1 MKDKLYIDGI
11 EVDLPEGG
19 SGIVLNR
26 AVSKPADMSTIL
38 SGYSYTIQLPKTA
51 HNIQTFSY
59 STEVNVETDFPHV
72 EHTAKVIRGGITLFD
87 DGVAVVKS
95 TSKTIEVLIKFG
107 GNKRLTLLN
116 DYKLKDIFP
125 DSGLIPWDYSVTEN
139 DFVTW
144 VPKLDGMQAQYPEH
158 LRPAVKV
165 SMLFDMIVG
174 QSFVMNNAYRS
185 VIEKMWLMLPTTN
198 GSKEVADNLAFRLRG
213 TTTSDQ
219 IAGRQKY
226 DILPDLNY
234 QNALYHQKLYD
245 LMYRTMPVT
254 FIKIPLGGRYRIKGT
269 VKANNVLTGWK
280 FGVFSIATE
289 FKEGEAPIFD
299 IFESASK
306 DIDEYRNIGAGD
318 VCFGIYDPFRTGNF
332 EIDLTISFAPENEKD
347 YSQTAFLLDYP
358 IRENLP
364 DISAMDFIKSVMG
377 VFGLMVEYQGSIL
390 SFYNADDVIL
400 SKSGAVNISEMLI
413 DKKDNKLE
421 YTYGLTKK
429 NILKYAEDDLVDKTF
444 ASYTFTADTYDK
456 QENTVYQSPYA
467 ATDKNI
473 ALYTR
478 KIEDNK
484 VEYVLNK
491 STKCRLLLEN
501 GTESLKVWGKWIDAD
516 SKTVVFRSF
525 TFEPLKYDNLVRKYW
540 TGYLGVYANKPR
552 ISYRKAKLDPTF
564 FPNLSFCKPLYA
576 DGNYYMLLSV
586 NNYTEAGKAD
596 LELALI
602 DGVDV
607 TGEGETSLRNAI
619 LVNPTTPLKFSP
631 TTVALYTAMS
641 LATATSTVTDGKLIR
656 ELDEA
661 GTVTNDMYLPVDIGE
676 GDARK
681 VSVKTI
687 KDNIQSDNEGIFL
700 RKDKPDSTEYPIA
713 FKGGATFGNY
723 VGGFHG
729 SGARINEKGEGEM
742 RSLQLWEFLE
752 VPELRFNR
760 IDVVSGE
767 LWNAIAFG
775 LIESVD
781 TENKIVK
788 LKLEEGEL
796 AGLHVN
802 DFCRG
807 IFHHLTGNATT
818 SGVDSAGFD
827 VVVGFSTAYFTPT
840 EIIDN
845 AHFRYELKP
854 GTMVHPCM
862 AMKFAVYGNPIEK
875 NRQHSAY
882 STRTYQR
889 YLRNVSTWEINPG
902 KHISSQWGDL
912 SNLVINGESLA
923 EGSIYLNNVYFGGNV
938 WNVPGLE
945 NNLKGQ
951 DAYSVTLSTYSA
963 VYNTKDGLTEQV
975 DIVTGDKNV
984 VTGTAQVVAQNFRIS
999 TKIQVS
1005 KGATPLRYSTVIGE
1019 GKYLVT
1025 SVGTGCTYT
1034 VTDGLLVVHGV
1045 TEEKAEIKL
1054 EINCEGLAV
1063 YEQVFTIV
1071 RVIDGMDGT
1080 DVEWIFQ
1087 RSTTEANKPSR
1098 PTTSENVADFVPVG
1112 WTDDPVGPDITNQF
1126 EWSSK
1131 REKANGVWGAF
1142 SEVFLWSRWGKD
1154 GTSTE
1159 YIYALSKNYAPP
1171 AITNSQEDGH
1181 VPMEWYST
1189 PLSVTAEYKV
1199 LWVSQRVK
1207 KDGVW
1212 SRFSNPS
1219 IYAKWAEDGKD
1230 GDHGIDG
1237 YSTYGVYRRSETQPV
1252 TPEEDKL
1259 PPSGWARDPPSGTLP
1274 LWMSKAVFFSS
1285 GFKKGPWSAPVRI
1298 SGPEGE
1304 DGKAGPSL
1312 TFRKKYDAS
1321 KIYTGTEQHVDAVYT
1336 EDTPGT
1342 KVFWMAKTS
1351 AGSFSNKY
1359 PSSGSV
1365 YWERFQGQFESI
1377 ATGLALIEE
1386 ANIAGWWFSDL
1397 TIQSQN
1403 RNVVID
1409 GNADTHPRI
1418 ALGASYENR
1427 DTAPT
1432 RLYEDGS
1439 VYFEK
1444 GVFGGYLQMTF
1455 KVLSSSDAV
1464 RVSGGNGPTY
1474 RLVDDLNIKL
1484 HAGDYSEGTYHVFVQ
1499 LPSDPSYEGKMAT
1512 IYEATFPPYT
1522 KSSSSLFITTQ
1533 NGYGIAGCEPLG
1545 TLSTDRNDPV
1555 ELQVNGACLQ
1565 FMAVRA
1571 TSIQGLEY
1579 AKWIALNYK

>member
-1 MKDKLYIDGI
+1 MKDKLFIDNV

-19 SGIVLNR
+19 SGVVLNR

-51 HNIQTFSY
+51 HNIQTFGF
-59 STEVNVETDFPHV
+59 STEVNVESDFPHV

-107 GNKRLTLLN
+107 GNTRLTLLN
-116 DYKLKDIFP
+116 DCKLKDIFP

-226 DILPDLNY
+226 DILPDLNF

-245 LMYRTMPVT
+245 LIYRTLPIT
-254 FIKIPLGGRYRIKGT
+254 FIKIPLGGRYRIKGS
-269 VKANNVLTGWK
+269 VKANNAATGWK
-280 FGVFSIATE
+280 FGIFSIATE

-306 DIDEYRNIGAGD
+306 DIDEYINIGAGD
-318 VCFGIYDPFRTGNF
+318 ICFGIYDPFKTGNF
-332 EIDLTISFAPENEKD
+332 EIDLTISFAPESEKD

-358 IRENLP
+358 VWENLP

-377 VFGLMVEYQGSIL
+377 VFGLMVEYQGGIL

-400 SKSGAVNISEMLI
+400 SKSGAINISKMLI
-413 DKKDNKLE
+413 DKKDDKLE

-429 NILKYAEDDLVDKTF
+429 NILRYAEDDLVDKTF

-456 QENTVYQSPYA
+456 QENIVYQSPYA

-516 SKTVVFRSF
+516 SKIVVFRSF
-525 TFEPLKYDNLVRKYW
+525 TFEPLKYDNLVRRYW

-586 NNYTEAGKAD
+586 NNYTEVGKAD

-656 ELDEA
+656 ELDET
-661 GTVTNDMYLPVDIGE
+661 GMVTNDMYLPVDIGE

-681 VSVKTI
+681 VSVKTF

-700 RKDKPDSTEYPIA
+700 RKDKPDSTEFPIA

-729 SGARINEKGEGEM
+729 SGARINEKGEIEA

-807 IFHHLTGNATT
+807 LFHNLTGNATT

-854 GTMVHPCM
+854 GTTIHPSM
-862 AMKFAVYGNPIEK
+862 AMKFAVYGHPTDK
-875 NRQHSAY
+875 NRQNSAY

-902 KHISSQWGDL
+902 KHISSQFGDL

-938 WNVPGLE
+938 WNVPGLD
-945 NNLKGQ
+945 NSLKGQ

-963 VYNTKDGLTEQV
+963 VYNTKEGLTEQV

-984 VTGTAQVVAQNFRIS
+984 VTGTDQVVAQNFRIS
-999 TKIQVS
+999 TKIQAT
-1005 KGATPLRYSTVIGE
+1005 KGTELLRYSTVMGE
-1019 GKYLVT
+1019 GKYMVS

-1034 VTDGLLVVHGV
+1034 VTDGLVVVHNV

-1071 RVIDGMDGT
+1071 RVIDGVDGT

-1087 RSTTEANKPSR
+1087 RTATEAAKPAR
-1098 PTTSENVADFVPVG
+1098 PTVSENVADFVPKG
-1112 WTDDPVGPDITNQF
+1112 WTDDPVGPDMTDQF
-1126 EWSSK
+1126 EWSCK
-1131 REKANGVWGAF
+1131 REKKNGVWGAF

-1159 YIYALSKNYAPP
+1159 YIYALSTYYVPP
-1171 AITNSQEDGH
+1171 EITNSQEDGH
-1181 VPMEWYST
+1181 VPIEWSPE
-1189 PLSVTAEYKV
+1189 PLSVSETYKI
-1199 LWVSQRVK
+1199 LWVSQRTK
-1207 KDGVW
+1207 KDGRW
-1212 SRFSNPS
+1212 SNFSTPS
-1219 IYAKWAEDGKD
+1219 IYAKWAEGGKT
-1230 GDHGIDG
+1230 
-1237 YSTYGVYRRSETQPV
+1237 TYTVYKRSETQPE
-1252 TPEEDKL
+1252 TPKDKEIQ
-1259 PPSGWARDPPSGTLP
+1259 PSGWALDPPSGRSP
-1274 LWMSKAVFFSS
+1274 LWMSNAIFNANGTMFRT
-1285 GFKKGPWSAPVRI
+1285 WSVPTLI
-1298 SGPEGE
+1298 SGNDGEG
-1304 DGKAGPSL
+1304 KVGPAL
-1312 TFRKKYDAS
+1312 TFRKKYSAS
-1321 KIYTGTEQHVDAVYT
+1321 KIYTGTEQHIEAVYT
-1336 EDTPGT
+1336 EDSSGNKTYWMT
-1342 KVFWMAKTS
+1342 KTTS
-1351 AGSFSNKY
+1351 GSFSNKY
-1359 PSSGSV
+1359 PSAGSA

-1418 ALGASYENR
+1418 ALGASYANR
-1427 DTAPT
+1427 DSAPT

-1439 VYFEK
+1439 VFLEK
-1444 GVFGGYLQMTF
+1444 GVFGGYLQVAF
-1455 KVLSSSDAV
+1455 KELSETDAV
-1464 RVSGGNGPTY
+1464 RVSGTIYPTY
-1474 RLVDDLNIKL
+1474 RLIGDLNIKL
-1484 HAGDYSEGTYHVFVQ
+1484 FSGNYATSYQVFIQ
-1499 LPSDPSYEGKMAT
+1499 LPSDLLYEGKIVT
-1512 IYEATFPPYT
+1512 ICESTFPPYT
-1522 KSSSSLFITTQ
+1522 KSASWLYITTQ
-1533 NGYGIAGCEPLG
+1533 NGYGIGGCQ
-1545 TLSTDRNDPV
+1545 SQSVVATDRDDPV
-1555 ELQVNGACLQ
+1555 ELCVNGVCLQ
-1565 FMAVRA
+1565 FIAVRA
-1571 TSIQGLEY
+1571 ISVQGSVY
-1579 AKWIALNYK
+1579 IKWIALNYK

>member
-1 MKDKLYIDGI
+1 MKDKLFIDNV

-19 SGIVLNR
+19 SGVVLNR

-51 HNIQTFSY
+51 HNIQTFGF
-59 STEVNVETDFPHV
+59 STEVNVESDYPHV
-72 EHTAKVIRGGITLFD
+72 EHTAKVIRDGITLFD

-95 TSKTIEVLIKFG
+95 ASKTIEVLIKFG
-107 GNKRLTLLN
+107 GNKRLTSLN

-125 DSGLIPWDYSVTEN
+125 DSGLIPWDYSVTET
-139 DFVTW
+139 DFVKW
-144 VPKLDGMQAQYPEH
+144 VPKLDGMQRQHPEH

-165 SMLFDMIVG
+165 STLFDMIVG

-198 GSKEVADNLAFRLRG
+198 GSEDVAKNLAFRLKG
-213 TTTSDQ
+213 TTTSDL
-219 IAGRQKY
+219 ISGRERY
-226 DILPDLNY
+226 DILPDLSY
-234 QNALYHQKLYD
+234 QNAPYHQKLHD
-245 LMYRTMPVT
+245 LIYRTLPVT

-269 VKANNVLTGWK
+269 VKTNNVATGWK
-280 FGVFSIATE
+280 FGIFSPSVE
-289 FKEGEAPIFD
+289 FKEGEPPMFD
-299 IFESASK
+299 IFESVSK
-306 DIDEYRNIGAGD
+306 DIDEYRNIGTGD
-318 VCFGIYDPFRTGNF
+318 ICFGIYDPFKTGNF
-332 EIDLTISFAPENEKD
+332 DIDLTISFDPENEKD

-377 VFGLMVEYQGSIL
+377 VFGLMVEQQGSVL
-390 SFYNADDVIL
+390 SFYNVDDVIL
-400 SKSGAVNISEMLI
+400 NKSGAINISKMLI
-413 DKKDNKLE
+413 DKKDDKLE
-421 YTYGLTKK
+421 YSYGLTKK
-429 NILKYAEDDLVDKTF
+429 NMLKYAEDDLVDKSF
-444 ASYTFTADTYDK
+444 GAYTFTADTYDK

-473 ALYTR
+473 PLYTY
-478 KIEDNK
+478 K
-484 VEYVLNK
+484 VEEGKAEYTLNK
-491 STKCRLLLEN
+491 TSKCRLLLEN
-501 GTESLKVWGKWIDAD
+501 GTVALEVWGKWIDAD
-516 SKTVVFRSF
+516 MKTVTFRSF
-525 TFEPLKYDNLVRKYW
+525 TFEPLKYDNLVRRYW

-586 NNYTEAGKAD
+586 NNYTEVGKAD

-607 TGEGETSLRNAI
+607 TGEGETFLRNAI

-641 LATATSTVTDGKLIR
+641 LAVATSTDGKLIR
-656 ELDEA
+656 ELDET

-681 VSVKTI
+681 VSVKTF

-700 RKDKPDSTEYPIA
+700 RKDKPDSTEFPIA

-729 SGARINEKGEGEM
+729 SGARINEKGEIEA

-781 TENKIVK
+781 TDNKIVK

-807 IFHHLTGNATT
+807 LFHNLTGNATT

-854 GTMVHPCM
+854 GTTIHPSM
-862 AMKFAVYGNPIEK
+862 AMKFAVYGHPTDK
-875 NRQHSAY
+875 NRQNSAY

-902 KHISSQWGDL
+902 KHISSQFGDL

-938 WNVPGLE
+938 WNVPGLD
-945 NNLKGQ
+945 NSFKGQ

-963 VYNTKDGLTEQV
+963 VYNTKEGLTEQV

-984 VTGTAQVVAQNFRIS
+984 VTGTDQVVAQNFRIS
-999 TKIQVS
+999 TKIQVT
-1005 KGATPLRYSTVIGE
+1005 KGTELLRYSTVMGE
-1019 GKYLVT
+1019 GKYMVS

-1034 VTDGLLVVHGV
+1034 VTDGLVVVHNV

-1071 RVIDGMDGT
+1071 RVIDGVDGT

-1087 RSTTEANKPSR
+1087 RTATEAAKPAR
-1098 PTTSENVADFVPVG
+1098 PTVSENVADFVPKG
-1112 WTDDPVGPDITNQF
+1112 WTDDPVGPDMTDQF
-1126 EWSSK
+1126 EWSCK
-1131 REKANGVWGAF
+1131 REKKNGVWGAF

-1159 YIYALSKNYAPP
+1159 YIYALSTYYVPP
-1171 AITNSQEDGH
+1171 EITNSQEDGH
-1181 VPMEWYST
+1181 VPIEWSPE
-1189 PLSVTAEYKV
+1189 PLSVSETYKI
-1199 LWVSQRVK
+1199 LWVSQRTK
-1207 KDGVW
+1207 KDGRW
-1212 SRFSNPS
+1212 SNFSTPS
-1219 IYAKWAEDGKD
+1219 IYAKWAEGGKT
-1230 GDHGIDG
+1230 
-1237 YSTYGVYRRSETQPV
+1237 TYTVYKRSETQPE
-1252 TPEEDKL
+1252 TPKDKEIQ
-1259 PPSGWARDPPSGTLP
+1259 PSGWALDPPSGRSP
-1274 LWMSKAVFFSS
+1274 LWMSNAIFNANGTMFRT
-1285 GFKKGPWSAPVRI
+1285 WSVPTLI
-1298 SGPEGE
+1298 SGNDGEG
-1304 DGKAGPSL
+1304 KVGPAL
-1312 TFRKKYDAS
+1312 TFRKKYSAS
-1321 KIYTGTEQHVDAVYT
+1321 KIYTGTEQHIEAVYT
-1336 EDTPGT
+1336 EDSSGNKTYWMT
-1342 KVFWMAKTS
+1342 KNTS
-1351 AGSFSNKY
+1351 GSFSNKY
-1359 PSSGSV
+1359 PSAGSA

-1397 TIQSQN
+1397 VIESQN
-1403 RNVVID
+1403 RNCFID
-1409 GNADTHPRI
+1409 GNADETVPRI

-1427 DTAPT
+1427 DNAPA

-1455 KVLSSSDAV
+1455 KEIESSDAIKLA
-1464 RVSGGNGPTY
+1464 GNGFY
-1474 RLVDDLNIKL
+1474 YKLVNDLNVKL
-1484 HAGDYSEGTYHVFVQ
+1484 SGVNTRVT
-1499 LPSDPSYEGKMAT
+1499 LPTSLSYEGAIAT
-1512 IYEATFPPYT
+1512 LYNTNFPPYT
-1522 KSSSSLFITTQ
+1522 KLGWSTEVVTE
-1533 NGYGIAGCEPLG
+1533 NGIGLGGCEPNSLDM
-1545 TLSTDRNDPV
+1545 SDRKDPV
-1555 ELQVNGACLQ
+1555 GIYFVGGVVQFIAVKAKNING
-1565 FMAVRA
+1565 
-1571 TSIQGLEY
+1571 SEY
-1579 AKWIALNYK
+1579 IKWIALNYK

>member
-1 MKDKLYIDGI
+1 MKDKLFIDNV

-19 SGIVLNR
+19 SGVVLNR

-51 HNIQTFSY
+51 HNIQTFGF
-59 STEVNVETDFPHV
+59 STEVNVESDFPHV

-95 TSKTIEVLIKFG
+95 ASKTIEVLIKFG
-107 GNKRLTLLN
+107 GNKRLTSLN

-125 DSGLIPWDYSVTEN
+125 DSGLIPWDYSVTET
-139 DFVTW
+139 DFVKW
-144 VPKLDGMQAQYPEH
+144 VPKLDGMQRQHPEH

-165 SMLFDMIVG
+165 STLFDMIVG

-198 GSKEVADNLAFRLRG
+198 GSEDVAKNLAFRLKG
-213 TTTSDQ
+213 TTTSDL
-219 IAGRQKY
+219 ISGRERY
-226 DILPDLNY
+226 DILPDLSY
-234 QNALYHQKLYD
+234 QNAPYHQKLHD
-245 LMYRTMPVT
+245 LIYRTLPVT

-269 VKANNVLTGWK
+269 VKANNAATGWK
-280 FGVFSIATE
+280 FGIFTSSVEFTE
-289 FKEGEAPIFD
+289 GTPPMFD
-299 IFESASK
+299 IFQKSVK
-306 DIDEYRNIGAGD
+306 DIDEYVEFPAGD
-318 VCFGIYDPFRTGNF
+318 ICFGIYDPFRTGNY

-364 DISAMDFIKSVMG
+364 DISTMDFIKSVMG
-377 VFGLMVEYQGSIL
+377 VFGLMVEQQGSVL
-390 SFYNADDVIL
+390 SFYNVDDVIL
-400 SKSGAVNISEMLI
+400 NKSGAINISKMLI
-413 DKKDNKLE
+413 DKKDDKLE
-421 YTYGLTKK
+421 YSYGLTKK
-429 NILKYAEDDLVDKTF
+429 NMLKYAEDDLVDKSF
-444 ASYTFTADTYDK
+444 GAYTFTADTYDK
-456 QENTVYQSPYA
+456 LENTVYQSPYA

-473 ALYTR
+473 PLYTY
-478 KIEDNK
+478 K
-484 VEYVLNK
+484 VEEGKAEYTLNK
-491 STKCRLLLEN
+491 TSKCRLLLEN
-501 GTESLKVWGKWIDAD
+501 GTVALEVWGKWIDTD
-516 SKTVVFRSF
+516 MKTVTFRSF
-525 TFEPLKYDNLVRKYW
+525 TFEPLKYDNLVRRYW

-586 NNYTEAGKAD
+586 NNYTEVGKAD

-661 GTVTNDMYLPVDIGE
+661 GMVTNDMYLPVDIGE

-687 KDNIQSDNEGIFL
+687 KDNIQSDSEDIFL

-807 IFHHLTGNATT
+807 IFHNLTGNATT
-818 SGVDSAGFD
+818 TGVDSAGFD

-854 GTMVHPCM
+854 GTTVHPSM

-938 WNVPGLE
+938 WNVPGLD
-945 NNLKGQ
+945 NSLKGQ

-963 VYNTKDGLTEQV
+963 VYNTKEGLTEQV

-984 VTGTAQVVAQNFRIS
+984 VTGTDQVVAQNFRIS
-999 TKIQVS
+999 TKIQAT
-1005 KGATPLRYSTVIGE
+1005 KGTELLRYSTVMGE
-1019 GKYLVT
+1019 GKYMVS

-1034 VTDGLLVVHGV
+1034 VTDGLVVVHNV

-1071 RVIDGMDGT
+1071 RVIDGVDGT

-1087 RSTTEANKPSR
+1087 RTATEAAKPAR
-1098 PTTSENVADFVPVG
+1098 PTVSENVADFVPEG

-1126 EWSSK
+1126 EWSCK
-1131 REKANGVWGAF
+1131 REKANGVWGSF

-1181 VPMEWYST
+1181 VPMEWYSA

-1207 KDGVW
+1207 KDGRW
-1212 SRFSNPS
+1212 SNFSNPS

-1230 GDHGIDG
+1230 GDPGIDG
-1237 YSTYGVYRRSETQPV
+1237 YSTYGVYRRSETQPD

-1298 SGPEGE
+1298 SGT
-1304 DGKAGPSL
+1304 DGQNGGAGPSL

-1359 PSSGSV
+1359 PSAGSA

-1427 DTAPT
+1427 DNAPA
-1432 RLYEDGS
+1432 RMYENGE

-1444 GVFGGYLQMTF
+1444 GTFGG
-1455 KVLSSSDAV
+1455 KVISSLNGNRIIIDPDDQSLKMINSSNKEVFNISFQNTVGQQSFPEINMYMHTVD
-1464 RVSGGNGPTY
+1464 GGLA
-1474 RLVDDLNIKL
+1474 RHIKL
-1484 HAGDYSEGTYHVFVQ
+1484 HAGGLYMLGSDSSNTVSIT
-1499 LPSDPSYEGKMAT
+1499 PSSL
-1512 IYEATFPPYT
+1512 TFPNL
-1522 KSSSSLFITTQ
+1522 SSIDPKIKGAFWRDGTTVKV
-1533 NGYGIAGCEPLG
+1533 
-1545 TLSTDRNDPV
+1545 S
-1555 ELQVNGACLQ
+1555 
-1565 FMAVRA
+1565 
-1571 TSIQGLEY
+1571 QG
-1579 AKWIALNYK
+1579 

>member
-1 MKDKLYIDGI
+1 MKDKLFIDNV

-19 SGIVLNR
+19 SGVVLNR

-51 HNIQTFSY
+51 HNIQTFGF
-59 STEVNVETDFPHV
+59 STEVNVESDYPHV
-72 EHTAKVIRGGITLFD
+72 EHTAKVIRDGITLFD

-95 TSKTIEVLIKFG
+95 ASKTIEVLIKFG
-107 GNKRLTLLN
+107 GNKRLTSLN

-125 DSGLIPWDYSVTEN
+125 DSGLIPWDYSVTET
-139 DFVTW
+139 DFVKW
-144 VPKLDGMQAQYPEH
+144 VPKLDGMQRQHPEH

-165 SMLFDMIVG
+165 STLFDMIVG

-198 GSKEVADNLAFRLRG
+198 GSEDVAKNLAFRLKG
-213 TTTSDQ
+213 TTTSDL
-219 IAGRQKY
+219 ISGRERY
-226 DILPDLNY
+226 DILPDLSY
-234 QNALYHQKLYD
+234 QNAPYHQKLHD
-245 LMYRTMPVT
+245 LIYRTLPVT

-269 VKANNVLTGWK
+269 VKANNAATGWK
-280 FGVFSIATE
+280 FGIFTPSVE
-289 FKEGEAPIFD
+289 FKEGEPPMFD

-318 VCFGIYDPFRTGNF
+318 ICFGIYDPFKTGNF
-332 EIDLTISFAPENEKD
+332 EIDLTLSFAPENEKD

-364 DISAMDFIKSVMG
+364 DISTMDFIKSVMG
-377 VFGLMVEYQGSIL
+377 VFGLMVEQQGSVL
-390 SFYNADDVIL
+390 SFYNVDDVIL
-400 SKSGAVNISEMLI
+400 NKSGAINISKMLI
-413 DKKDNKLE
+413 DKKDDKLE
-421 YTYGLTKK
+421 YSYGLTKK
-429 NILKYAEDDLVDKTF
+429 NMLKYAEDDLVDKSF
-444 ASYTFTADTYDK
+444 GAYTFTADTYDK

-473 ALYTR
+473 PLYTY
-478 KIEDNK
+478 K
-484 VEYVLNK
+484 VEEGKAEYTLNK
-491 STKCRLLLEN
+491 TSKCRLLLEN
-501 GTESLKVWGKWIDAD
+501 GTVALEVWGKWIDAD
-516 SKTVVFRSF
+516 MKTVTFRSF
-525 TFEPLKYDNLVRKYW
+525 TFEPLKYDNLVRRYW

-586 NNYTEAGKAD
+586 NNYTEVGKAD

-641 LATATSTVTDGKLIR
+641 LAVATSTDGKLIR
-656 ELDEA
+656 ELDET
-661 GTVTNDMYLPVDIGE
+661 GTVTNDMYLPLDTGE
-676 GDARK
+676 GDAKR
-681 VSVKTI
+681 VALKTI
-687 KDNIQSDNEGIFL
+687 KDNIQSDSEGIFL
-700 RKDKPDSTEYPIA
+700 RKDKPDSTEFPIA

-729 SGARINEKGEGEM
+729 SGAKINEKGEGEM

-807 IFHHLTGNATT
+807 IFHNLTGNETT
-818 SGVDSAGFD
+818 EGTDSAGFKTM
-827 VVVGFSTAYFTPT
+827 VGFSTAYFTPV

-854 GTMVHPCM
+854 GTTIHPSM
-862 AMKFAVYGNPIEK
+862 AMKFAVYGHPADK
-875 NRQHSAY
+875 NRQNSAY
-882 STRTYQR
+882 STRIYQR

-912 SNLVINGESLA
+912 SDLIINGESLA

-938 WNVPGLE
+938 WNVPGLD

-975 DIVTGDKNV
+975 DIVTGDKHV

-1005 KGATPLRYSTVIGE
+1005 KGATPLRYSTILGE

-1063 YEQVFTIV
+1063 YEQEFTIV

-1087 RSTTEANKPSR
+1087 RTVTEDAKPAR
-1098 PTTSENVADFVPVG
+1098 PKVSENVADFVPVG

-1126 EWSSK
+1126 EWSCK
-1131 REKANGVWGAF
+1131 REKANGVWGSF

-1181 VPMEWYST
+1181 VPMEWYSA

-1207 KDGVW
+1207 KDGRW
-1212 SRFSNPS
+1212 SNFSNPS

-1230 GDHGIDG
+1230 GDPGIDG

-1298 SGPEGE
+1298 SGT
-1304 DGKAGPSL
+1304 DGQDGGAGPSL

-1359 PSSGSV
+1359 PSAGSA

-1418 ALGASYENR
+1418 ALGASYANR
-1427 DTAPT
+1427 DSAPT

-1439 VYFEK
+1439 VFLEK
-1444 GVFGGYLQMTF
+1444 GVFGGYLQVAF
-1455 KVLSSSDAV
+1455 KELSETDAV
-1464 RVSGGNGPTY
+1464 RVSGTIYPTY
-1474 RLVDDLNIKL
+1474 RLIGDLNIKL
-1484 HAGDYSEGTYHVFVQ
+1484 FSGNYATSYQVFIQ
-1499 LPSDPSYEGKMAT
+1499 LPSDILYEGKIVT
-1512 IYEATFPPYT
+1512 ICESTFPPYT
-1522 KSSSSLFITTQ
+1522 KSASWLYITTQ
-1533 NGYGIAGCEPLG
+1533 NGYGIGGCQ
-1545 TLSTDRNDPV
+1545 SQSVVATDRDDPV
-1555 ELQVNGACLQ
+1555 VLCVNGVCLQ
-1565 FMAVRA
+1565 FIAVRA
-1571 TSIQGLEY
+1571 ISVQGSIY
-1579 AKWIALNYK
+1579 IKWIALNYK